1 MANPLVRLEF
11 MRRFRT
17 PAAAWGI
24 PLAMV
29 LPGLAVIAM
38 YGTTVAAND
47 WVGGNMDVGAVGME
61 PQVQNA
67 VGLGM
72 FSTVASMLMLTLIV
86 LVPAFVGGSIAGERH
101 SQTLQPL
108 QLTAMTPGQI
118 VWGKFVSSLAY
129 LMLIILC
136 VSPVIVVPFLL
147 GGIPASTVIGSY
159 LAIFVICFE
168 FAAVSLAVSAITS
181 RPATAIVAALLVVG
195 FIVLAPIIATGLAMA
210 LAAADG
216 RGFQADQSVLKYIS
230 TISPI
235 SIGSL
240 VPIPKPN
247 DIRFINGAY
256 QVLSVIWFLTISSLS
271 LLLARRGVTAPVERD
286 R

>member
-61 PQVQNA
+61 PQVQSA

-118 VWGKFVSSLAY
+118 VWESS
-129 LMLIILC
+129 C
-136 VSPVIVVPFLL
+136 PRSP
-147 GGIPASTVIGSY
+147 T
-159 LAIFVICFE
+159 
-168 FAAVSLAVSAITS
+168 
-181 RPATAIVAALLVVG
+181 
-195 FIVLAPIIATGLAMA
+195 
-210 LAAADG
+210 
-216 RGFQADQSVLKYIS
+216 
-230 TISPI
+230 
-235 SIGSL
+235 
-240 VPIPKPN
+240 
-247 DIRFINGAY
+247 
-256 QVLSVIWFLTISSLS
+256 
-271 LLLARRGVTAPVERD
+271 
-286 R
+286 

>member
-108 QLTAMTPGQI
+108 QLTAMTPAPFDGLLFEARTKHRLKREGRI
-118 VWGKFVSSLAY
+118 TKPAV
-129 LMLIILC
+129 
-136 VSPVIVVPFLL
+136 PVVP
-147 GGIPASTVIGSY
+147 V
-159 LAIFVICFE
+159 
-168 FAAVSLAVSAITS
+168 
-181 RPATAIVAALLVVG
+181 PATAQHLW
-195 FIVLAPIIATGLAMA
+195 
-210 LAAADG
+210 
-216 RGFQADQSVLKYIS
+216 K
-230 TISPI
+230 
-235 SIGSL
+235 
-240 VPIPKPN
+240 
-247 DIRFINGAY
+247 
-256 QVLSVIWFLTISSLS
+256 
-271 LLLARRGVTAPVERD
+271 RRGRSGDDPTRRAERKALKGD
-286 R
+286 Q